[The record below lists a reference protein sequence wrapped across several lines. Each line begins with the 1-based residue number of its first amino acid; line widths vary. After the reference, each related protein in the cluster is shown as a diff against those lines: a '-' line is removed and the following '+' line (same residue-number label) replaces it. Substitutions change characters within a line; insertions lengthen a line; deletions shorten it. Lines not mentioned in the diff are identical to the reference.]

1 MVRKTFLV
9 LICLIG
15 LTIFVCKLYDQIS
28 KRTITLPSGELV
40 CDLNGEWDALYEH
53 HRHGKSTDVLKI
65 TQRDGSFEGVK
76 TIGGVSVPE
85 NAVSIRGELSKDGI
99 SKVQVVMRV
108 IYSGDPGRMTETQD
122 LLDCEGQIS
131 EDGSEIIID
140 GGETIRVTLSRE

>member
-1 MVRKTFLV
+1 MVKKTFLV
-9 LICLIG
+9 LICLVG
-15 LTIFVCKLYDQIS
+15 LTIFVCKLYDQSS

-65 TQRDGSFEGVK
+65 TQRDSSFEGVK

-85 NAVSIRGELSKDGI
+85 NAVSIKGELSKDGI
-99 SKVQVVMRV
+99 AKVQLVMRV

-122 LLDCEGQIS
+122 LLDCKGQIS
-131 EDGSEIIID
+131 EDSSEIIID